1 MRRSETGS
9 VLEPTRG
16 RRMIN
21 ARAWEHL
28 ERCRRKLGLEHIP
41 LPVPVES
48 WIEGP
53 LGIRLGFDD
62 LSHLGAEVLGAAFV
76 QEREILIDS
85 KGLEHEGRLRFTC
98 AHELGHIVLHRKVRT
113 VFHEHASIGTFTNA
127 DRYERQADR
136 FAAAFLMPVPLL
148 ETELL
153 RIFKQRKLRSGKA
166 VVELMQ
172 QTEESQ
178 WLWSEVVL
186 PAITRRFGVS
196 LTAAV
201 YRFYDVQPKMRYA
214 RPLMPRPLIESLVRG
229 AVTSAFSDSIWIEN
243 GVAKVRNLFTES
255 SETPEM

>member
-21 ARAWEHL
+21 ARAWDQL
-28 ERCRRKLGLEHIP
+28 ERCRRKLGLEQIP
-41 LPVPVES
+41 LPVPVEA

-98 AHELGHIVLHRKVRT
+98 AHELGHVVLHRKVRK
-113 VFHEHASIGTFTNA
+113 VFHEHAGVGSFNDA

-153 RIFKQRKLRSGKA
+153 RIFKERKLRSGKA

-172 QTEESQ
+172 ESDESR

-186 PAITRRFGVS
+186 PAVTRRFGVS
-196 LTAAV
+196 LAAAV
-201 YRFYDVQPKMRYA
+201 YRFHDVQPKMRYA
-214 RPLMPRPLIESLVRG
+214 RPLMPRALIDSLVRG
-229 AVTSAFSDSIWIEN
+229 AATTAASDSIWIEN
-243 GVAKVRNLFTES
+243 GVAKVRNLFSEV
-255 SETPEM
+255 SETPEE